1 MRPLTQTPFLSHF
14 CILCIPP
21 RLRSTLH
28 AFSRSLRPAGASF
41 PHSVLPLCW
50 LQFWEALLVEVNSSH
65 KNVSKNV
72 SILSL
77 NATEEYQ
84 FWEPS
89 LNFSL
94 CTCTH
99 LPVEPADCKNHPD

>member
-1 MRPLTQTPFLSHF
+1 MSPLTQTPFLSHF

-41 PHSVLPLCW
+41 PPSVLPLCW
-50 LQFWEALLVEVNSSH
+50 LEFWEALLVEVNSSH

-72 SILSL
+72 SILS
-77 NATEEYQ
+77 
-84 FWEPS
+84 
-89 LNFSL
+89 
-94 CTCTH
+94 
-99 LPVEPADCKNHPD
+99 